1 MFDLRKQTILLS
13 LAGSRCYGIH
23 TDSSDVDV
31 KGVAI
36 PPKHFLLGFVNRF
49 EQADG
54 PAHIALFSDF
64 LTAEEQSVVWN
75 TKLEGS
81 VYELRKFLDLACQA
95 NPNILDLL
103 FCRDEEVRLWTPAGR
118 RLREHAHRMI
128 SAKAKHTF
136 SGYATSQLKRI
147 ETHRRWLLDP
157 PDHGPE
163 RSEFG
168 LPERTVIPADQLA
181 AAQAAIQKQLDGW
194 EVDYSG
200 VEEPLKIDLMGRI
213 AKMLTEVQLYADER
227 WWSAGRSIGY
237 EENFLV
243 LLDCERRYK
252 NARTNWEQYQSW
264 KNHRNQDRAALE
276 AKYGY
281 DTKHGAHLYRLMKM
295 CREILTTGKV
305 HVWRGDIDRELIL
318 GIRRGEWS
326 YDRLVD
332 WARAEDL
339 ALTDL
344 YDKKAYVV
352 PHQPDRVAIDRLCV
366 ELIEEVW
373 RGEG

>member
-1 MFDLRKQTILLS
+1 
-13 LAGSRCYGIH
+13 
-23 TDSSDVDV
+23 
-31 KGVAI
+31 
-36 PPKHFLLGFVNRF
+36 
-49 EQADG
+49 
-54 PAHIALFSDF
+54 FSDL
-64 LTAEEQSVVWN
+64 LTAEERSVVQN
-75 TKLEGS
+75 TKLEGAI
-81 VYELRKFLDLACQA
+81 YELRKFLDLACQA

-118 RLREHAHRMI
+118 RLRENAHRMI

-157 PDHGPE
+157 PDHPPA

-200 VEEPLKIDLMGRI
+200 VEEPVKIDLMGRI

-264 KNHRNQDRAALE
+264 KNNRNQDRAALE

-295 CREILTTGKV
+295 CREILTTGQV
-305 HVWRGDIDRELIL
+305 RVWRGDIDRELIL

-326 YDRLVD
+326 YDSLVT
-332 WARAEDL
+332 WARAEDQ
-339 ALTDL
+339 ALTEI
-344 YDKKAYVV
+344 YDQKAYVV
-352 PHQPDRVAIDRLCV
+352 PHQPDRLAVDRLCV

-373 RGEG
+373 RG